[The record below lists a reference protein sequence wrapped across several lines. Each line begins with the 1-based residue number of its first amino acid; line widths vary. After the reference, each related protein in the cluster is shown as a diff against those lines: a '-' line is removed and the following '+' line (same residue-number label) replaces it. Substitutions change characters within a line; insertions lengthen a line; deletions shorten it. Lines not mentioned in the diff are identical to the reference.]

1 MTWGREPTDIL
12 SEQSEYYP
20 VNAATANGR
29 YVYTLFS
36 SIDEIWHGNL
46 RKSINWIFTP
56 RAAASYEPI
65 VDNTL
70 RIFLQEINRRFADR
84 DGPDGV
90 IDFSR
95 WFLYFTFDVMGDL
108 TYSRRYGFLESGR
121 DVDGII
127 SYVQNFL
134 SYGFFVSGFFF
145 LCLAVSDLLR
155 YTISEDLLVRESR
168 VLPGPEDEEEE
179 TLLEPSS

>member
-1 MTWGREPTDIL
+1 MTLGEEPTDIL

-56 RAAASYEPI
+56 SAAASYEPI

-70 RIFLQEINRRFADR
+70 RLFLQEINRRFADR

-90 IDFSR
+90 IDFSQ

-145 LCLAVSDLLR
+145 FAWL
-155 YTISEDLLVRESR
+155 
-168 VLPGPEDEEEE
+168 
-179 TLLEPSS
+179 